1 MRPPQVDLPLTEQK
15 CMPRGH
21 CAQAT
26 TCARWLAKAAPGL
39 AVGDFSG
46 SQHGVFIQGHCA
58 FYLPAA
64 EHRRKPAAQQPT
76 VHEAPGWLR

>member
-1 MRPPQVDLPLTEQK
+1 MTIK
-15 CMPRGH
+15 PR
-21 CAQAT
+21 Q
-26 TCARWLAKAAPGL
+26 AAPGL
-39 AVGDFSG
+39 AVSDFSG

>member
-26 TCARWLAKAAPGL
+26 TCARWLVGLTPGRPVADLSLSPLFVQGKCPRHLDPFSFRKGPAAP
-39 AVGDFSG
+39 
-46 SQHGVFIQGHCA
+46 
-58 FYLPAA
+58 
-64 EHRRKPAAQQPT
+64 EPT
-76 VHEAPGWLR
+76 VHDTPAGLA